1 MWQEI
6 FGAGIVATLGD
17 FGVVG
22 QRPSHR
28 HLLDW
33 LALDFEDNGWNVK
46 RFYKQVVMSATYR
59 QSAKV
64 TPGLL
69 EKDPANRLLARGP
82 RFRLDAEMIRDSA
95 LAAGGLLVEKV
106 GGPSVNTYEPGGLWE
121 ALSMDG
127 SNTRTHKPDTG
138 EGLYRRSVYTFMK
151 RFSAPSVLATFDASR
166 RDVCVVQRERTNTPL
181 QPLITLNAPH
191 FVEASRHLA
200 ARAMR
205 LADSSPEQK
214 IDFMAERLLTRPLR
228 AEQRQV
234 LLHAYA
240 SFRQSFTEPRAQAY
254 VSVGESPVD
263 AALPPRDLAAWTVV
277 ASQLLNTDQAL
288 SK

>member
-1 MWQEI
+1 
-6 FGAGIVATLGD
+6 
-17 FGVVG
+17 
-22 QRPSHR
+22 
-28 HLLDW
+28 
-33 LALDFEDNGWNVK
+33 
-46 RFYKQVVMSATYR
+46 
-59 QSAKV
+59 
-64 TPGLL
+64 
-69 EKDPANRLLARGP
+69 
-82 RFRLDAEMIRDSA
+82 
-95 LAAGGLLVEKV
+95 
-106 GGPSVNTYEPGGLWE
+106 
-121 ALSMDG
+121 
-127 SNTRTHKPDTG
+127 
-138 EGLYRRSVYTFMK
+138 MK

-234 LLHAYA
+234 LLNAYA